1 MAAKATAN
9 LSASL
14 GAIAGAALIGVVRLY
29 QLFLSPLLG
38 VNCRY
43 LPGCSEYAVEAL
55 RRHGAWTGGG
65 LALRRLMRCHPWGGR
80 GHDPVPR

>member
-1 MAAKATAN
+1 
-9 LSASL
+9 
-14 GAIAGAALIGVVRLY
+14 
-29 QLFLSPLLG
+29 LLG